1 MFTVSD
7 TRMFGNN
14 SARDARAAQRGEFR
28 EQSQQDE
35 VEVMKN
41 PDLITAQNVQGQE
54 APSSPTVGGQLK
66 VMVHSPEEV
75 EELPAEAYTAA
86 VARLIAVSNTEVKR
100 MARKIAQAR
109 RKMDGAV
116 EGMWDAIKSAD
127 KSTNPAIKERIAEI
141 RERMAKVKLTSDLLH
156 QAIEETVDTVNA
168 HLVDEEQTDMESTL
182 MKMLMQTA
190 QHTRKAR
197 QEGHKCQD
205 RLEKFEKSNS
215 TPTTPAQPAR
225 SSGSSSGSWGSMWK
239 ADQSLNPAQLNKD
252 AVPCDFRNFQRDF
265 ATYIR
270 SGETATVKATAIQT
284 VGQLRVCIDSE
295 LRTHEGHV
303 D

>member
-35 VEVMKN
+35 VEVMEN
-41 PDLITAQNVQGQE
+41 LDLITAQNMQGQV

-66 VMVHSPEEV
+66 VMVHSPQEV
-75 EELPAEAYTAA
+75 KELPEEAYTTA

-100 MARKIAQAR
+100 MARKIAQAQ
-109 RKMDGAV
+109 RKMEGAV
-116 EGMWDAIKSAD
+116 EGMWDTIQSAD
-127 KSTNPAIKERIAEI
+127 KSTNPAVKERIAEI
-141 RERMAKVKLTSDLLH
+141 RERMAKVELTSDLLH

-182 MKMLMQTA
+182 MKMLTQTA

-197 QEGHKCQD
+197 QEGHDCQD
-205 RLEKFEKSNS
+205 RAWAAGAACGR
-215 TPTTPAQPAR
+215 PT
-225 SSGSSSGSWGSMWK
+225 
-239 ADQSLNPAQLNKD
+239 SL
-252 AVPCDFRNFQRDF
+252 
-265 ATYIR
+265 
-270 SGETATVKATAIQT
+270 
-284 VGQLRVCIDSE
+284 
-295 LRTHEGHV
+295 
-303 D
+303 